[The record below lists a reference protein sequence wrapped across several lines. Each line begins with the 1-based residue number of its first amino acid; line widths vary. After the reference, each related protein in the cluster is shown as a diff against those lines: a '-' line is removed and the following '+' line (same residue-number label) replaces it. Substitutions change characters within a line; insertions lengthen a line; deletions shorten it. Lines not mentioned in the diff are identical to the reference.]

1 MSRQY
6 AFKLVNVFAEEY
18 FGGNPL
24 AVFPDAEGLTEQEM
38 QQIAKQF
45 NLSETVF
52 VLPSKSVVAD
62 LRIFTPY
69 YELPLAGHPTI
80 GAACV
85 LQKLRNLPEQFSL
98 NTKAKTIAIQAKNQ
112 RAEMAIRGFDIK
124 TSSASLQEL
133 VEITGL
139 CTQKIA
145 SQAYW
150 LNSGSPHL
158 FLQLLNK
165 NALAEVQIN
174 VKLLDKLC
182 HREQQRSVMYLW
194 YEENET
200 VYSRLFYTDNGT
212 VMEDSGTGSACAN
225 LGAYYLSL
233 NQYPLQRQIFQ
244 GDYMGRPNRLYL
256 KLDQQQTIYVGGQ
269 VIEVGEGQFSLP

>member
-98 NTKAKTIAIQAKNQ
+98 NTKAKTIEIQAKNQ

-133 VEITGL
+133 AEITGL
-139 CTQKIA
+139 GTQEIA

-174 VKLLDKLC
+174 VKLLDQLC

>member
-133 VEITGL
+133 AEITGL
-139 CTQKIA
+139 GTQEIA

-174 VKLLDKLC
+174 VKLLDQLC

-225 LGAYYLSL
+225 LGAYYLFL

>member
-98 NTKAKTIAIQAKNQ
+98 NTKAKTIEIQAKNQ

-133 VEITGL
+133 AEITGL
-139 CTQKIA
+139 GTQEIA

-174 VKLLDKLC
+174 VKLLDQLC

-212 VMEDSGTGSACAN
+212 VIEDSGTGSACAN